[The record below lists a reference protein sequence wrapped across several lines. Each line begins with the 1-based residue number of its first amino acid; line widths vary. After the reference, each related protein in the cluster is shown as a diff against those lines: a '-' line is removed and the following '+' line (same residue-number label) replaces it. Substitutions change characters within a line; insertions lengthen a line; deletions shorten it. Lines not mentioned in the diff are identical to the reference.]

1 MWVSPVRLQR
11 WGRLAGSL
19 GSPLGSLSAC
29 WSGPAD
35 APAPAALRRR
45 LPRSPSHTLP
55 QRPHPRPSQPRT
67 LHPHCP
73 DTVPRPARLWRAG
86 LTEEQQGLG
95 GPAGPPQAQVHHA
108 VAVVRGQHAEALH
121 SLRWVGGGGGGAH
134 SRLTPPASP
143 GQGGRGSEGSGMAWG
158 PSCPLHS
165 PGQRGPWGIVPSWE
179 SCPGSPGP
187 GTHGPP
193 TPRPPLGPGPY
204 ARVFLNTAFFRSFL
218 RMTVCDWHPCTLG
231 GGPRGAV
238 NSPPGGGGGGPL
250 ASHHSH
256 RPARHHPLLSPPTS
270 TLGVP
275 GVGAPASLTSRL
287 LSI

>member
-121 SLRWVGGGGGGAH
+121 SLRWVGGGGGGGTQPPDSSGQPGAGWAGVRRLWDGLGPVLPPPLSRAKGSLGH
-134 SRLTPPASP
+134 SAVLGVLSRVPGARNPWTPHPTASP
-143 GQGGRGSEGSGMAWG
+143 R
-158 PSCPLHS
+158 
-165 PGQRGPWGIVPSWE
+165 
-179 SCPGSPGP
+179 PGP
-187 GTHGPP
+187 
-193 TPRPPLGPGPY
+193 
-204 ARVFLNTAFFRSFL
+204 L
-218 RMTVCDWHPCTLG
+218 RT
-231 GGPRGAV
+231 
-238 NSPPGGGGGGPL
+238 
-250 ASHHSH
+250 
-256 RPARHHPLLSPPTS
+256 
-270 TLGVP
+270 GVP
-275 GVGAPASLTSRL
+275 EHGL
-287 LSI
+287 LPVLPQDDRV